1 MPTSK
6 PLRVALYARVSTI
19 GHGQDV
25 GLQLDEL
32 RRVAHQRGWQV
43 IHEFI
48 DDGISG
54 TTAERPG
61 LHALMSAVR
70 VAEVDVVMVWRF
82 DRFARST
89 THLLEALDEFRRC
102 QVDFVSLREQV
113 DSSTAIGKAL
123 YTLIACVA
131 ELEHALIQERVQAG
145 VARARERGVKFGRP
159 RRDLDLR
166 AAHALID
173 QGHSVREAADMLGLP
188 RTTLRR
194 RLAEARREGGPEVA
208 VSDAR

>member
-1 MPTSK
+1 MPPKTT
-6 PLRVALYARVSTI
+6 RVAIYARVSTT

-25 GLQLDEL
+25 GLQVEEL
-32 RRVAHQRGWQV
+32 RQVASQRGWQV

-54 TTAERPG
+54 TSEERPG
-61 LHALMSAVR
+61 LDSLMSAVR
-70 VAEVDVVMVWRF
+70 AAQVDVVMVWRF

-89 THLLEALDEFRRC
+89 RHLLEALDEFRRC

-159 RRDLDLR
+159 RRGLDLR

-173 QGHSVREAADMLGLP
+173 QGHSVREVADMLGLP

-194 RLAEARREGGPEVA
+194 RLAEGRREGGPEVA
-208 VSDAR
+208 IGDAC